1 MMIQVLAELLTI
13 KLAQILSERM
23 QIIKIVDFV
32 TRKEIQTR

>member
-1 MMIQVLAELLTI
+1 MIQVLAELLTI

-23 QIIKIVDFV
+23 QIIKIIDFV